1 MQLKLGNNKLT
12 EFDFSAIGTT
22 LTMLYLGL
30 NSFTNFHSGL
40 LQGLHNLQFL
50 GLARLNVADWPNL
63 TYFGSNKFDG
73 TKTINLNY
81 ADVDTLSSKPIFTWC
96 KIDVITMIDRK
107 LSTIPTFHCPV
118 HNETKIAHFKLSENY
133 LSDFTSFDGLTDLG
147 LAGSLESLELD
158 NNLFTKFPNLSHS
171 LRNCLLNLDL
181 HGNNIEVIWERDLVG
196 YNLQALNLGGNNLR
210 SVPEQ
215 VFTTSAALVLQ
226 GWLHCLHNFN
236 NIPGSLC
243 LNHYTLEASMIKHL
257 CICILVFS
265 FRQSNKHNTK
275 ITDLK
280 TTTHVVLGPSHLQ
293 LAGGVG

>member
-1 MQLKLGNNKLT
+1 MANIGYGLFDGSSSDYTVIPHSDIPKQEEWIKLSDNRISVVGDLEFSSYTALTKLDLNINEIYSIHPSAFNETIIVQLKLGNNKLT

-107 LSTIPTFHCPV
+107 LSTIPTFHCPS
-118 HNETKIAHFKLSENY
+118 HNETKIAHLKLSENY
-133 LSDFTSFDGLTDLG
+133 LSDFTSFD
-147 LAGSLESLELD
+147 
-158 NNLFTKFPNLSHS
+158 
-171 LRNCLLNLDL
+171 
-181 HGNNIEVIWERDLVG
+181 
-196 YNLQALNLGGNNLR
+196 
-210 SVPEQ
+210 
-215 VFTTSAALVLQ
+215 
-226 GWLHCLHNFN
+226 
-236 NIPGSLC
+236 
-243 LNHYTLEASMIKHL
+243 
-257 CICILVFS
+257 
-265 FRQSNKHNTK
+265 
-275 ITDLK
+275 
-280 TTTHVVLGPSHLQ
+280 
-293 LAGGVG
+293 